1 MQLGQGDSGM
11 QTQTQALLKFLKD
24 GKISRDIALQYAN
37 KPEEVS
43 RAVM

>member
-11 QTQTQALLKFLKD
+11 QTQTQSLVKFYKD

-37 KPEEVS
+37 KADELA
-43 RAVM
+43 RAI